1 MPKGYGP
8 HDDGSGVAWL
18 QDGRVRLEKRG
29 GLDAWDPSFQ
39 ELVESMRTT
48 ALIAHNRKASVG
60 LDVNVNV
67 SHPYTMKFRGEE
79 VAFCHNGG
87 IKTFM
92 TEAQDRKIT
101 DSLVFLERLIS
112 KVGTLSL
119 EDLKTFLVEASAT
132 WEYSSINALLLTKD
146 SLFAW
151 RCYDDVKDSE
161 WDRERYCSLYLRE
174 SSERICIASEPVD
187 RKRDWI
193 SIPNRTLIQVK
204 LGGETVETERLS
216 F

>member
-18 QDGRVRLEKRG
+18 KDGTLQIEKRG
-29 GLDAWDPSFQ
+29 GFDAWDSSFQ
-39 ELVESMRTT
+39 DLVESIRTT

-67 SHPYTMKFRGEE
+67 SHPYTIRFRGEE
-79 VAFCHNGG
+79 IAFCHNGG

-101 DSLVFLERLIS
+101 DSLVFLERLIQ
-112 KVGTLSL
+112 KVGTLTL
-119 EDLKTFLVEASAT
+119 EDLKAFLVESSAT
-132 WEYSSINALLLTKD
+132 WEYSSLNALLLTKD
-146 SLFAW
+146 SIFAW
-151 RCYDDVKDSE
+151 RCYDDPQDST
-161 WDRERYCSLYLRE
+161 WDRGRYCSLYLRE
-174 SSERICIASEPVD
+174 SPERVCIASEPVD
-187 RKRDWI
+187 RKRNWV
-193 SIPNRTLIQVK
+193 SIPNRTLIQVR
-204 LGGETVETERLS
+204 LGGERVETAQTP